1 MPQASA
7 VLELHGILSLHET
20 PDWLWELENVTR
32 ATFDLVV
39 CGKRDKFSNLGELS
53 L

>member
-7 VLELHGILSLHET
+7 VLELHGILSLHEI
-20 PDWLWELENVTR
+20 PDWLCGFENVIR

-39 CGKRDKFSNLGELS
+39 CRKWDKFSSWGELS